1 MAKPKDKDRRAVLEQ
16 LKKEQQRAEKRR
28 TSIIITASA
37 VVALAIIA
45 VPAYQLIRQEQ
56 AAAGDLE
63 TLGQPADAAGC
74 DDDTTESAKGNN
86 DHRPQGEQIS
96 YEQSP
101 PAFGPHYDTTAEFS
115 RKFYSAS
122 DRPEVE
128 FLVHNLEHGYNV
140 LWYDETVADD
150 ADQLAAVRA
159 ISKKFEGTEMSDK
172 FIAAPWTA
180 EDGDPFPD
188 GKHVALTHWS
198 VGEDPEGGEQ
208 VGVWQYCAAPS
219 GEAVAQFVEDWP
231 YSDAPEPGAM

>member
-74 DDDTTESAKGNN
+74 QDVTTETAEGNQ
-86 DHRPQGEQIS
+86 DHRPQGEQLT

-101 PAFGPHYDTTAEFS
+101 PAFGPHYDRPAEFS
-115 RKFYSAS
+115 RKFYSPA

-128 FLVHNLEHGYNV
+128 FLVHNLEHGYNI
-140 LWYDETVADD
+140 LWYDQTVADD
-150 ADQLAAVRA
+150 ADQLAVVRA
-159 ISKKFEGTEMSDK
+159 IAQKFEGNELSDK
-172 FIAAPWTA
+172 FIVAPWTE
-180 EDGDPFPD
+180 EDGEAFPD
-188 GKHVALTHWS
+188 GANVALTHWS
-198 VGEDPEGGEQ
+198 VGEDGEQ
-208 VGVWQYCAAPS
+208 IGVRQFCDAPS
-219 GEAVAQFVEDWP
+219 GEVVAQFVEDYP
-231 YSDAPEPGAM
+231 YSDSPEPQAM

>member
-63 TLGQPADAAGC
+63 TLGQSAEAAGC
-74 DDDTTESAKGNN
+74 DDVITETAEGSN

-101 PAFGPHYDTTAEFS
+101 PAYGPHYDTPAEFS
-115 RKFYSAS
+115 RKFYSPS

-128 FLVHNLEHGYNV
+128 FLVHNLEHGYNI

-159 ISKKFEGTEMSDK
+159 ISKKFEGTELADK
-172 FIAAPWTA
+172 FIAAPWTS
-180 EDGDPFPD
+180 EDGEPFPD
-188 GKHVALTHWS
+188 GKHIALTHWS
-198 VGEDPEGGEQ
+198 VGDGEKQ
-208 VGVWQYCAAPS
+208 EGVWQYCVAPS
-219 GEAVAQFVEDWP
+219 GEAVAQFGEDYP
-231 YSDAPEPGAM
+231 YSDSPEPAAM

>member
-28 TSIIITASA
+28 TSIIIVASA

-45 VPAYQLIRQEQ
+45 VPAWQLIRQEQ

-74 DDDTTESAKGNN
+74 DDVITETAEGSN

-96 YEQSP
+96 YERTP
-101 PAFGPHYDTTAEFS
+101 PASGPHYDRPAEFS
-115 RKFYSAS
+115 RKFYSTS
-122 DRPEVE
+122 DRPDVE
-128 FLVHNLEHGYNV
+128 FLVHNLEHGYNI
-140 LWYDETVADD
+140 LWYDETIAEDD
-150 ADQLAAVRA
+150 DQLAAVRA
-159 ISKKFEGTEMSDK
+159 ISKKFEGTELSDK

-180 EDGDPFPD
+180 EDGEPLPE
-188 GKHVALTHWS
+188 GKNVALTHWS
-198 VGEDPEGGEQ
+198 VGDGEEQ

-219 GEAVAQFVEDWP
+219 GEAVAQFVEDYP
-231 YSDAPEPGAM
+231 YSDAPEGGAM